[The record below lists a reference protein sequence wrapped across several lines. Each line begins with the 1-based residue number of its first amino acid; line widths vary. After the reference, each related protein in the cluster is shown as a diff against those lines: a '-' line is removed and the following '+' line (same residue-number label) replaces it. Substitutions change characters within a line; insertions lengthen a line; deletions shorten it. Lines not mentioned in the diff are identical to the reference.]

1 MRFVAFI
8 AEPSTYSPVL
18 MMTMSIGGEVHER
31 DNRMPSFLN
40 TVRSIRLLGLAA
52 LMAAFATVSLP
63 ATEVMADPVVDQQCR
78 QDYKRLC
85 GMHPPRS
92 AETRRCMEVRRKALS
107 RGCVNALASAG
118 MIPKKYLKDTRRR

>member
-1 MRFVAFI
+1 
-8 AEPSTYSPVL
+8 
-18 MMTMSIGGEVHER
+18 
-31 DNRMPSFLN
+31 MPSLMN
-40 TVRSIRLLGLAA
+40 IVRSIRLLGLAA
-52 LMAAFATVSLP
+52 AMATFAVVSLP
-63 ATEVMADPVVDQQCR
+63 TTEVMADPVVDQQCR

-118 MIPKKYLKDTRRR
+118 MIPKKYMRDVRRR